1 MIDFGFGF
9 MRLPQ
14 KDIDDETSVDIDL
27 VKMMVDRYLESSFNY
42 FDLGFDYQSKLEI
55 HLHF

>member
-27 VKMMVDRYLESSFNY
+27 VKMMV
-42 FDLGFDYQSKLEI
+42 
-55 HLHF
+55 